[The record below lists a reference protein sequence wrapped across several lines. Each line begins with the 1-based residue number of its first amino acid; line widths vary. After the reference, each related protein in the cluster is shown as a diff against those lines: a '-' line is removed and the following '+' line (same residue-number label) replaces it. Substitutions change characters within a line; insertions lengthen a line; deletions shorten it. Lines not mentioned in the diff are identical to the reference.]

1 MIKQD
6 LDVLERDLKAQNMA
20 EDDIKKQLSTRR
32 AELKRDVKKR
42 ARGEFWCKV
51 FKLKKLRPRP
61 DDLDFAGHVRTDSV
75 SISVL
80 FDRLDY
86 SSVSRMTKTPEG
98 GEDTP
103 RSDAR

>member
-51 FKLKKLRPRP
+51 FKLKKLRRGRR
-61 DDLDFAGHVRTDSV
+61 DLDFAGHVRPTASA
-75 SISVL
+75 SAFCSAASTTAP
-80 FDRLDY
+80 FR
-86 SSVSRMTKTPEG
+86 G
-98 GEDTP
+98 
-103 RSDAR
+103 